1 MLTKSERFLLVL
13 GGTCVILWVMSETG
27 WMGGYPFDCGPGAAI
42 ELPPP
47 DLMNRPELPD
57 LPERRN
63 LPESVEEFSD
73 SEISTE

>member
-1 MLTKSERFLLVL
+1 MLTKSERFVLVL
-13 GGTCVILWVMSETG
+13 GGACVVLWVMSETVR
-27 WMGGYPFDCGPGAAI
+27 MGGYPIDCGPEAAI

-57 LPERRN
+57 LPVRPN

-73 SEISTE
+73 SEIPTV